1 MTNSDTLIQQA
12 VAAAKA
18 GKREDAR
25 QILLRVVRADEENAR
40 AWMLLARVTTDP
52 IEKRMA
58 LSNVTQLEPTNQQ
71 AHQMLAQLT
80 IAGVGGEEDVQAAQ
94 ASRSFRT
101 MVIGG
106 LVVMLL
112 IIVGLITLVIVR
124 GGQQAAENAEL
135 TRIAGNLTQIAAAQ
149 TEAFSGTQVALDAT
163 GTAIALLPTSTPTPR
178 PSSTPEPT
186 ATPSITPTASAT
198 PIPPPPGLPG
208 AIIGWGGS
216 NALNDGYFPVILIAL
231 DGSGAIIELSG
242 SNRGELVAASD
253 RSRVVYTRYFRDTFD
268 RYLSLIDTTT
278 GAQEN
283 LAVRFNTNAFARAT
297 GATLTPD
304 SRLMAF
310 VAETGPNRNQQVYL
324 YDFTAP
330 VGTQAI
336 RRLTNDD
343 FDYGSPSISADGTQI
358 LVVRRARSPLPP
370 NTDIMLINL
379 ATSQI
384 TPWTEDGDATIES
397 HPRWSPDGRLV
408 AYVAGTQQDPKGD
421 IYLRTVGPNPSLL
434 NVTRSPGVDEI
445 FPVFSP
451 DSRYLAY
458 SSDVF
463 SEPTRVSY
471 NIFVYDLVVS
481 GELYQVTRDDERY
494 YPGAWVE

>member
-178 PSSTPEPT
+178 PSTTPEP
-186 ATPSITPTASAT
+186 
-198 PIPPPPGLPG
+198 PPPPASPQPPAPPPSPHPRACPG
-208 AIIGWGGS
+208 R
-216 NALNDGYFPVILIAL
+216 
-231 DGSGAIIELSG
+231 LSG
-242 SNRGELVAASD
+242 GAARM
-253 RSRVVYTRYFRDTFD
+253 RS
-268 RYLSLIDTTT
+268 TT
-278 GAQEN
+278 G
-283 LAVRFNTNAFARAT
+283 
-297 GATLTPD
+297 
-304 SRLMAF
+304 
-310 VAETGPNRNQQVYL
+310 
-324 YDFTAP
+324 
-330 VGTQAI
+330 I
-336 RRLTNDD
+336 
-343 FDYGSPSISADGTQI
+343 SPSS
-358 LVVRRARSPLPP
+358 
-370 NTDIMLINL
+370 
-379 ATSQI
+379 
-384 TPWTEDGDATIES
+384 
-397 HPRWSPDGRLV
+397 
-408 AYVAGTQQDPKGD
+408 
-421 IYLRTVGPNPSLL
+421 
-434 NVTRSPGVDEI
+434 
-445 FPVFSP
+445 
-451 DSRYLAY
+451 
-458 SSDVF
+458 
-463 SEPTRVSY
+463 
-471 NIFVYDLVVS
+471 
-481 GELYQVTRDDERY
+481 
-494 YPGAWVE
+494 